1 MINKALLASEAA
13 KYGISLDSTALD
25 KFDTYAQLLVQTNR
39 QYNLTSITEPDEIV
53 YKHFVDSLVLSVS
66 ADIDPGARVIDV
78 GTGAGFP
85 GIPLLILRP
94 DIRLT
99 LLDSTAKKLV
109 FIETVLAELGLAA
122 ETLHSRAELA
132 ARSPEYR
139 EKFDVAAA
147 RAVAALPVL
156 SEYCLPFLKLGGRFI
171 AMKSRGA
178 DEEISSA
185 EGAIGIL
192 GGKIAEVKRFEIE
205 NCGSRTLIITKK
217 ISQTPPKYPRAS
229 AQISKKPLA

>member
-53 YKHFVDSLVLSVS
+53 YKHFIDSLALSVS
-66 ADIDPGARVIDV
+66 AQIDPGARVIDV

-85 GIPLLILRP
+85 GIPLLIIRP
-94 DIRLT
+94 DIKLT

-109 FIETVLAELGLAA
+109 FIENVLVELGLAA

-132 ARSPEYR
+132 ARSAEYR
-139 EKFDVAAA
+139 ERFDVATA

-156 SEYCLPFLKLGGRFI
+156 SEYCLPFLKPGGRFI
-171 AMKSRGA
+171 AMKSRGT
-178 DEEISSA
+178 DEEIVSA
-185 EGAIGIL
+185 EGAIGLL
-192 GGKIAEVKRFEIE
+192 GGKIDEIKRFEIE
-205 NCGSRTLIITKK
+205 NCGSRTLIITRK